1 MEDSERYCRINS
13 QDWRFVPSLLRHYAE
28 TACHHRVR
36 VALTT
41 IPVVYVKGQYNH
53 LIARR
58 LQELGVDS
66 RLMPPSTPLEKF
78 EAMGVDA
85 LVMGG
90 GPQSVR
96 SLDGLT
102 SELREAS
109 NLMTKIKLPMLCI
122 CVTHQLMATT
132 FGGMTNLA
140 RKPEFGPVEVSVSD
154 EDSILAGL
162 KPSFTAWESHNDEIV
177 AAPPGFKVLASSDNC
192 TVQAMR
198 HEKMNLFGVQ
208 FHPEVYHTLKGA
220 DVFKNFLKVV
230 NDDKRS

>member
-1 MEDSERYCRINS
+1 
-13 QDWRFVPSLLRHYAE
+13 
-28 TACHHRVR
+28 
-36 VALTT
+36 LTT

-78 EAMGVDA
+78 EATGADA

-96 SLDGLT
+96 SLSALT
-102 SELREAS
+102 GELRDAS
-109 NLMTKIKLPMLCI
+109 NLMTTIKLPMLCI

-132 FGGMTNLA
+132 FGGTTNLA
-140 RKPEFGPVEVSVSD
+140 KRPEFGPVEVSVSD
-154 EDSILAGL
+154 EDTILKGL

-177 AAPPGFKVLASSDNC
+177 AAPPGFKILASSDNC

-198 HEKMNLFGVQ
+198 HEEKDVFGVQ
-208 FHPEVYHTLKGA
+208 FHPEVSHTTKGV
-220 DVFKNFLKVV
+220 DIFKNFLKIVRE
-230 NDDKRS
+230 N

>member
-1 MEDSERYCRINS
+1 M
-13 QDWRFVPSLLRHYAE
+13 
-28 TACHHRVR
+28 
-36 VALTT
+36 TT

-53 LIARR
+53 LITRR

-66 RLMPPSTPLEKF
+66 HLMPPSTPLEKF
-78 EAMGVDA
+78 EEMGADG

-96 SLDGLT
+96 SLDSL
-102 SELREAS
+102 SDELRDAS

-132 FGGMTNLA
+132 FGGKTNLA
-140 RKPEFGPVEVSVSD
+140 KKPEFGPIEVSVSD
-154 EDSILAGL
+154 EDTILEGL
-162 KPSFTAWESHNDEIV
+162 KPSFTAWESHNDEV
-177 AAPPGFKVLASSDNC
+177 VSAPPGFRVLASSDNC

-198 HEKMNLFGVQ
+198 HEKMDVFGVQ
-208 FHPEVYHTLKGA
+208 FHPEVYHTPKGV

-230 NDDKRS
+230 REQ